1 MTTGILIG
9 RFQPFHIEHLD
20 IIQKLTGLYNV
31 SKIVIVPIYYE
42 RNKREE
48 LSIENPIPLDYRVKY
63 IYKVLSK
70 RFPDKYLIIYPLKVS
85 RNILNALTDFIYLL
99 NMIRDEE
106 YIIVTRDI
114 SKYFLFSFLKIYL
127 MFLFNIKVT
136 YFGERSIAASEIR
149 IAIRDDR
156 YEDIRKFLLEDLD
169 RRAILYIKAFDN
181 NEKKERNLD
190 SILKT
195 LSYLF

>member
-9 RFQPFHIEHLD
+9 RFQPFHTEHLD
-20 IIQKLTGLYNV
+20 ILQKLTDLYNV
-31 SKIVIVPIYYE
+31 SKIAIVPVYYE
-42 RNKREE
+42 RNRREE
-48 LSIENPIPLDYRVKY
+48 LSPENPIPLDYRIKY

-106 YIIVTRDI
+106 YIIVTRDV
-114 SKYFLFSFLKIYL
+114 SKYFLFYFLKVYL
-127 MFLFNIKVT
+127 MFLFNIKVA
-136 YFGERSIAASEIR
+136 YFGKRSISASEIR
-149 IAIRDDR
+149 VAIRDDR
-156 YEDIRKFLLEDLD
+156 YEDIRRFLLEDLD

-181 NEKKERNLD
+181 SKKKERDLD
-190 SILKT
+190 SVLKT